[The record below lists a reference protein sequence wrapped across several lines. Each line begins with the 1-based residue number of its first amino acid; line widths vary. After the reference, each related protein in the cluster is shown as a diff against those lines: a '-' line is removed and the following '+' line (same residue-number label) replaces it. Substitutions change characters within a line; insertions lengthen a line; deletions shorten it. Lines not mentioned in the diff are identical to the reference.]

1 MRHYLVSKQQEM
13 ARSAPCSVRR
23 RVVQRNLQER
33 IVDLLDVGA
42 SRFMAKFMT
51 RVDSSGG
58 RRDQE
63 TQ

>member
-1 MRHYLVSKQQEM
+1 M
-13 ARSAPCSVRR
+13 ARSAPCSARR
-23 RVVQRNLQER
+23 RVVQRNLQEC
-33 IVDLLDVGA
+33 IVVLLDVGA
-42 SRFMAKFMT
+42 SKFITRFIT

>member
-1 MRHYLVSKQQEM
+1 M

>member
-1 MRHYLVSKQQEM
+1 M
-13 ARSAPCSVRR
+13 ARSAPCSLRR

-33 IVDLLDVGA
+33 VVDSLDVGA
-42 SRFMAKFMT
+42 FRFITRFMT

>member
-1 MRHYLVSKQQEM
+1 M
-13 ARSAPCSVRR
+13 ARSAPCSARR

-33 IVDLLDVGA
+33 VVDSLDVGA
-42 SRFMAKFMT
+42 FRFMT

>member
-1 MRHYLVSKQQEM
+1 M
-13 ARSAPCSVRR
+13 ASSSPCSARR

-42 SRFMAKFMT
+42 SRFMT

>member
-1 MRHYLVSKQQEM
+1 M
-13 ARSAPCSVRR
+13 AHSAPCSARR

-33 IVDLLDVGA
+33 VVDLLDVGA
-42 SRFMAKFMT
+42 FRFITRFMI